1 MAEQPRVGEMIVYR
15 TFSGMWRSVKVTAVY
30 EVVKNGSPGFDG
42 VDRDGNSFWGYNDQI
57 IPEEDAYAWIV
68 RANAP

>member
-1 MAEQPRVGEMIVYR
+1 VAEQPRVGEMIVYR
-15 TFSGMWRSVKVTAVY
+15 TFSGMWRSVRVTAVY
-30 EVVKNGSPGFDG
+30 ETVKNGQPGFDG

-68 RANAP
+68 KANVP